1 MTKALVVASLR
12 IQFPVLLFKNHIYI
26 AYGKV
31 NEIIG
36 YLKEYMCSSQ
46 VPNYVMCLAES

>member
-12 IQFPVLLFKNHIYI
+12 IQLPVLLFRTHIYNI

-31 NEIIG
+31 YEIIG
-36 YLKEYMCSSQ
+36 YLQGIYEQFAS
-46 VPNYVMCLAES
+46 A

>member
-12 IQFPVLLFKNHIYI
+12 IRFPVLLFETHMYSI

-31 NEIIG
+31 YEIIG
-36 YLKEYMCSSQ
+36 LYWSKKTRQDFLKR
-46 VPNYVMCLAES
+46 